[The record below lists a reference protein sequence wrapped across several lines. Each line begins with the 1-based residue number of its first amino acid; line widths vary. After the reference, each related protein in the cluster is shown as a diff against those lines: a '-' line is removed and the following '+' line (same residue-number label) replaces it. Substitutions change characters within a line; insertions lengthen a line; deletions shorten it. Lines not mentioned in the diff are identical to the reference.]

1 MSTTVHNSR
10 MTALRLCMGALQVYN
25 MATAAGVTEAAD
37 YAKSIAPVNL
47 IRALLP
53 HTTDAQRDELRSS
66 LSQIQ

>member
-1 MSTTVHNSR
+1 M
-10 MTALRLCMGALQVYN
+10 ADALQVYK

-53 HTTDAQRDELRSS
+53 HTTDAQRDALRSS
-66 LSQIQ
+66 LSEIQ

>member
-1 MSTTVHNSR
+1 M
-10 MTALRLCMGALQVYN
+10 LGQVYS

-53 HTTDAQRDELRSS
+53 HTTDAQRAELLSS
-66 LSQIQ
+66 LKQIQ

>member
-1 MSTTVHNSR
+1 MMPWS
-10 MTALRLCMGALQVYN
+10 MADALQVYK

-53 HTTDAQRDELRSS
+53 HTTDAQRDALRSS
-66 LSQIQ
+66 LSEIQ